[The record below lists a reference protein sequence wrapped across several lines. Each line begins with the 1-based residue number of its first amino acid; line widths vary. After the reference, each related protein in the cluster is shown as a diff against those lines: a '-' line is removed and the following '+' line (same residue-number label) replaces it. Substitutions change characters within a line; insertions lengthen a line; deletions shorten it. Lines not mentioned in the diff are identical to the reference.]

1 LSADAGLEREAP
13 VVLVS
18 HLGIFVAA

>member
-1 LSADAGLEREAP
+1 VQHHP

-18 HLGIFVAA
+18 H